1 MFDIIRSYISKEDY
15 YLIILSNG
23 IYIKN
28 YQKIIGINDDEIIIG
43 IDNTIYKIK
52 GSKFVLTKSIAQE
65 LMIRGTVESVNRL

>member
-28 YQKIIGINDDEIIIG
+28 YQKIIGINDDEIIIE